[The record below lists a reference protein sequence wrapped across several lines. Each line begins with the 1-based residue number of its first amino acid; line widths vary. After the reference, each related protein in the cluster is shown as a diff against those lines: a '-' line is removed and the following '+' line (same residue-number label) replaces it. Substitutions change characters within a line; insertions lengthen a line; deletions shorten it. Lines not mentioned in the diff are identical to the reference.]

1 MIPYWKN
8 ERTDMPL
15 DPLQDPEFLTGLRR
29 DMLRFAEIQLR
40 DKAQAED
47 AVQEALTG
55 ALLGREKFA
64 SRASLRTWVL
74 SILKNK
80 IVDALRSKIRQNA
93 TVEPENEA
101 NPNPWFDD
109 REHWTEDTRPS
120 EWQSPQEAMESKQ
133 FWEVFETCL
142 YRLPEASARIFTMR
156 EVLGF
161 DTDEICETLAITTN
175 NCWVQLHRARLALR
189 ACLGANWFGEAA

>member
-1 MIPYWKN
+1 
-8 ERTDMPL
+8 MPL
-15 DPLQDPEFLTGLRR
+15 DPLQDPEFLTALRR

-64 SRASLRTWVL
+64 SRASLRTWML

-80 IVDALRSKIRQNA
+80 IVDVLRSKIRQNA
-93 TVEPENEA
+93 TVEPENG
-101 NPNPWFDD
+101 PNSNSWFDD

-120 EWQSPQEAMESKQ
+120 EWPSPQEAMESKQ
-133 FWEVFETCL
+133 FWAVFEACL
-142 YRLPEASARIFTMR
+142 YRLPETSARIFTMR

-161 DTDEICETLAITTN
+161 DTEEICETIGITSN
-175 NCWVQLHRARLALR
+175 NCFVQLHRARLALR